1 MMNLM
6 FRRKL
11 KVIRMLMV
19 EVWRRKISVADAV
32 GSFEDFWIILF
43 YFIFPFFLIFVGVEE
58 KWWWGKWGS
67 MKLGGRLG
75 KELSLKWNLRRIQRP
90 VRVLQW
96 KFSIAVLSL
105 STRWLTR
112 LSYFSVHV
120 FFCSFWF
127 PSLTRIPYFFFLFC
141 VVFSIIVMSIGV

>member
-1 MMNLM
+1 MNLM

-11 KVIRMLMV
+11 KVIRRLMV

-67 MKLGGRLG
+67 MRLGGRLG
-75 KELSLKWNLRRIQRP
+75 KELSLKWNLLRIQRP

-120 FFCSFWF
+120 FSAPFGFLLLHEFLTYFC
-127 PSLTRIPYFFFLFC
+127 FC